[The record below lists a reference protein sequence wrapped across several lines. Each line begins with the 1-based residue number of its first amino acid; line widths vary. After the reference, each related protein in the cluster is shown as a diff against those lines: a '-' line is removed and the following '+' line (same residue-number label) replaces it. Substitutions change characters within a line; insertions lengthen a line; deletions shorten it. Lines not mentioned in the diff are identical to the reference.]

1 MAKKEYRL
9 ITFDCEQCG
18 VIIKAYLKGSEI
30 RFLIDG
36 KEYSEKEM
44 ITELGYFVCNKCFNK
59 NSIRFEFVYK

>member
-30 RFLIDG
+30 QFLVNE
-36 KEYSEKEM
+36 KLYSEKDM
-44 ITELGYFVCNKCFNK
+44 LTSLGYFVCNHCYNV